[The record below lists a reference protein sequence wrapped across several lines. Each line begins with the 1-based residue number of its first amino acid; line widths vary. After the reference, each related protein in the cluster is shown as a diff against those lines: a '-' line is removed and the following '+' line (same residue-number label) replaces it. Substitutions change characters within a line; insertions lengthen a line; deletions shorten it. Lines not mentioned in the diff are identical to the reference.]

1 MNRIPVSSSNIT
13 SVGYDPAT
21 QLLEVE
27 FLHDG
32 IHRYL
37 GVPSSI
43 YDVLM
48 AADFHG
54 DYFDRYVK
62 KADYSYQKIRKVLSS
77 G

>member
-21 QLLEVE
+21 QSLEVK
-27 FLHDG
+27 FIHDG
-32 IHRYL
+32 IYRYL
-37 GVPSSI
+37 GVPRSI
-43 YDVLM
+43 YDALM

-62 KADYSYQKIRKVLSS
+62 KARYIYQKIR
-77 G
+77 